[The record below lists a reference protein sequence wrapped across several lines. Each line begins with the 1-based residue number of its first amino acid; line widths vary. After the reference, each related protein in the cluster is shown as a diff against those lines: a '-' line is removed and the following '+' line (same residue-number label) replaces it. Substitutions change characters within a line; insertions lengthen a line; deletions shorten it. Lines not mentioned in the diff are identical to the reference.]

1 MGTDSGSVAQAERDR
16 ESKNLSRQFQF
27 LFRRELR
34 VETLKRFRFPLRD
47 KISVGRRVF
56 AADAVQVSRNQLL
69 AQEKR
74 RVRAF
79 RQSVI
84 TNAER
89 AGAGKAALS
98 IEVNIPLKAQ
108 RRTAELRRLF
118 QRIVQQKFPLT
129 PPLAF
134 RRDANRTHC
143 HNGDFSA
150 AVGFDLGTHKDVLSN
165 QDAFL
170 LHNEIQL

>member
-1 MGTDSGSVAQAERDR
+1 MLRPKYALIIRQSKPFVNLTFCPQQMGRDSGSVAQAERNGQSENPPR
-16 ESKNLSRQFQF
+16 KFQF

-56 AADAVQVSRNQLL
+56 AADAVQVSRKQLL

-98 IEVNIPLKAQ
+98 IEADIPLKAQ
-108 RRTAELRRLF
+108 RGTSERRRFF
-118 QRIVQQKFPLT
+118 Q
-129 PPLAF
+129 
-134 RRDANRTHC
+134 
-143 HNGDFSA
+143 
-150 AVGFDLGTHKDVLSN
+150 
-165 QDAFL
+165 
-170 LHNEIQL
+170 